1 MSSSALS
8 LDYVRNVIKTAKP
21 EKLVLPIPPRVDHAD
36 HILKTALEGHTK
48 LAADHI
54 AFPWMKG
61 ILFDVI
67 GALCRRAY
75 IEFVDNSPL
84 RASDEDDKKRRI
96 VVRARIY
103 DLFLE
108 MLWNLV
114 GVESRWAG
122 LDAEEVSKSIDALLE
137 NLKNFEEI
145 ERREYGYPVILRAV
159 IEEQLRSM
167 KIVNKGV
174 SMLASMAKRVEEK
187 LRDDAL
193 ALSYFDAM
201 KSELTTNFYR
211 VAYERGLCKF
221 GNDYALGLRW
231 LRHLGYVQVSTNP
244 ALAARAYDDDPE
256 LWEKFKEY
264 AKEVLAKEHPEWFKD
279 PDKYADDI
287 AMEATRFGLLENFL
301 VFRVPF
307 IVSRYHDGLVSYQL
321 NPLIANDVEKSVEA
335 AKEFYKRLERDLKV
349 YDEYLLWGFD
359 VVEKGR
365 PNLVI
370 KVAAAYPASIEI
382 AEKLNEL
389 GIGQNITVSY
399 TVAQE
404 VLVGVAALRGM
415 AKALKRGVIPTQT
428 YDTNM
433 GGRLEDH
440 LRESVATELV
450 LKAIA
455 DLPPEKK
462 DEFLDKLA
470 EKLGVDE
477 ATRKTLRS
485 KDVRER
491 VEFLTSKRVLG
502 RNLLRP
508 EFVEALAELGTL
520 GSREDIVK
528 QLEPLE
534 HAIRLSG
541 TYVAQRVYEILFAPW
556 NREKW
561 VEYLVKEVGVTAEQA
576 RFVIDRLDL
585 LPASKRKPIDTLYT
599 FASRNM
605 TNTEFPNHQE
615 KVVEEVAKSGIDVDK
630 LRESVMQPLDSK
642 PLEILMKLEDFV
654 KAYEASPE
662 VNELLK
668 KVGIELR
675 YGNRG
680 LKLDEWPK
688 YGPCVKTMREFT
700 EAYLRFR
707 AKCVE
712 TFKELARAMGIR

>member
-1 MSSSALS
+1 M
-8 LDYVRNVIKTAKP
+8 
-21 EKLVLPIPPRVDHAD
+21 
-36 HILKTALEGHTK
+36 
-48 LAADHI
+48 
-54 AFPWMKG
+54 
-61 ILFDVI
+61 
-67 GALCRRAY
+67 
-75 IEFVDNSPL
+75 
-84 RASDEDDKKRRI
+84 
-96 VVRARIY
+96 
-103 DLFLE
+103 
-108 MLWNLV
+108 
-114 GVESRWAG
+114 
-122 LDAEEVSKSIDALLE
+122 
-137 NLKNFEEI
+137 
-145 ERREYGYPVILRAV
+145 
-159 IEEQLRSM
+159 
-167 KIVNKGV
+167 
-174 SMLASMAKRVEEK
+174 
-187 LRDDAL
+187 
-193 ALSYFDAM
+193 
-201 KSELTTNFYR
+201 
-211 VAYERGLCKF
+211 
-221 GNDYALGLRW
+221 
-231 LRHLGYVQVSTNP
+231 
-244 ALAARAYDDDPE
+244 
-256 LWEKFKEY
+256 
-264 AKEVLAKEHPEWFKD
+264 
-279 PDKYADDI
+279 
-287 AMEATRFGLLENFL
+287 
-301 VFRVPF
+301 
-307 IVSRYHDGLVSYQL
+307 
-321 NPLIANDVEKSVEA
+321 
-335 AKEFYKRLERDLKV
+335 
-349 YDEYLLWGFD
+349 
-359 VVEKGR
+359 
-365 PNLVI
+365 
-370 KVAAAYPASIEI
+370 
-382 AEKLNEL
+382 
-389 GIGQNITVSY
+389 
-399 TVAQE
+399 
-404 VLVGVAALRGM
+404 
-415 AKALKRGVIPTQT
+415 
-428 YDTNM
+428 
-433 GGRLEDH
+433 
-440 LRESVATELV
+440 

-642 PLEILMKLEDFV
+642 PLKILMKLEDFV